1 MRATGGSRVM
11 ITAVTTA
18 FKAAPMPASDSV
30 NIGVILE
37 RRPVDH
43 PWQDHEWVVAAL
55 VPDPPASLAPEPD
68 AAGHHLCVAGVAA
81 LQLHTTEIAAYVE
94 NLTSPQAALYT
105 VLRAAEAAGD
115 APWVLERVTANPYEA
130 QYYINDED
138 TRVEKSAMPGPVRD
152 WLEAYVAE
160 NYREEP
166 FRKRKRDRAPVEAY
180 TFGQEPITSLR
191 RRLRATDEDDTP

>member
-11 ITAVTTA
+11 IKEITKA

-55 VPDPPASLAPEPD
+55 VPDPPAGLSPEPGP
-68 AAGHHLCVAGVAA
+68 AGQRLSVAGIAA
-81 LQLHTTEIAAYVE
+81 LRLHTTEIAAYVE
-94 NLTSPQAALYT
+94 NLTSPQASLYA
-105 VLRAAEAAGD
+105 VMRAAEGGDD

-138 TRVEKSAMPGPVRD
+138 TRVEKAAMPATVRD

-160 NYREEP
+160 NYHEEP
-166 FRKRKRDRAPVEAY
+166 FRKRRRDKVQVEAY
-180 TFGQEPITSLR
+180 TFGQEPIASLR
-191 RRLRATDEDDTP
+191 QRRKAADGDETS